1 MVFIDG
7 ISYNDSK
14 FQAVVKTAV
23 VGTAN
28 PQNISELRKNISG
41 IVFEDVTV
49 LKRGNS
55 FYLLSDRSAVGEAIK
70 QGRTEIPV
78 RIISSVALKRALFK

>member
-7 ISYNDSK
+7 TSYNDTK
-14 FQAVVKTAV
+14 FQAVVKSAV

-28 PQNISELRKNISG
+28 PHDIVELRKSISG
-41 IVFEDVTV
+41 IAFDGVTV

-55 FYLLSDRSAVGEAIK
+55 FYLLSDRSAVGEAIQ

>member
-7 ISYNDSK
+7 ISYNDTK

-23 VGTAN
+23 SGTAK
-28 PQNISELRKNISG
+28 PQDISELRKNISG

-55 FYLLSDRSAVGEAIK
+55 FYLLSDRCAVGEAIQ